1 MALNI
6 SVADANALNSNDK
19 VLTGT
24 QNYNSNIDGLKCG
37 NAGIIH
43 LYGHISYFFR
53 ILLQPLLLR
62 WANFLHQMNL
72 TIVKTHCNNT
82 SYCELCSILQEH
94 INFRSFNNIHL
105 SILDIPSQFHSGLSW
120 LISRKLSY
128 IDYCIFD
135 LVHRIRLLENS
146 NCSKLHSLIMSKDTT
161 GKNHFNT
168 LTVHCH
174 LVGLNW
180 IWRTVI
186 LSLSGL
192 RIFFPTIL

>member
-62 WANFLHQMNL
+62 WANFLH
-72 TIVKTHCNNT
+72 
-82 SYCELCSILQEH
+82 
-94 INFRSFNNIHL
+94 
-105 SILDIPSQFHSGLSW
+105 
-120 LISRKLSY
+120 
-128 IDYCIFD
+128 
-135 LVHRIRLLENS
+135 
-146 NCSKLHSLIMSKDTT
+146 
-161 GKNHFNT
+161 
-168 LTVHCH
+168 
-174 LVGLNW
+174 
-180 IWRTVI
+180 
-186 LSLSGL
+186 
-192 RIFFPTIL
+192 